1 VFSGADKMSIPCE
14 TVHSQ
19 NNRTCDEHHTAKAF
33 EWQKLDVVMKV
44 GWIYECGCGYASE
57 LGHYHWNFCLKLVFC
72 I

>member
-1 VFSGADKMSIPCE
+1 MSIPSE

-44 GWIYECGCGYASE
+44 IVMLLCVLVQCILTMSIASA
-57 LGHYHWNFCLKLVFC
+57 
-72 I
+72 